1 LVISS
6 SLKPKIKKMK
16 KLLLSLITF
25 LSLSAFAQDNNT
37 INDANATKRSL
48 SGSFTA
54 ISVSSGIDLYLS
66 QGNEESLAVSVSDQK
81 YMERFKTEVVN
92 GTLKIYYDNKGVSW
106 KSENRKLKA
115 YVSFKTLQRLNVS
128 SGSDAVVSGS
138 INADNFDLDV
148 SSGADFK
155 GAIIA
160 KTLSVDVSS
169 GASISISGKSDKLKV
184 DVSSGADFKG
194 YDLVT
199 DYCDAS
205 ASSGAGVHVTINKEL
220 NANASSGGDIHYKG
234 TALIRDIKTS
244 SGGSVKKV

>member
-1 LVISS
+1 
-6 SLKPKIKKMK
+6 MK
-16 KLLLSLITF
+16 KLLCSFITV
-25 LSLSAFAQDNNT
+25 LCLTAFAQDT
-37 INDANATKRSL
+37 KVINDANATTRSL

-66 QGNEESLAVSVSDQK
+66 QGTEESLAVSASDQK
-81 YMERFKTEVVN
+81 HLDRLITEVVN
-92 GTLKIYYDNKGVSW
+92 GTLKIYYDNKGVTW

-115 YVSFKTLQRLNVS
+115 YVSFKTLQKLNVS
-128 SGSDAVVSGS
+128 SGSDAKVNGS
-138 INADNFDLDV
+138 INAADFNLDV
-148 SSGADFK
+148 SSGAVFK
-155 GAIIA
+155 GDITA
-160 KTLSVDVSS
+160 KTLTVDLSS
-169 GASISISGKSDKLKV
+169 GASINISGKSDKLKV
-184 DVSSGADFKG
+184 EVSSGADFKG

-220 NANASSGGDIHYKG
+220 NAKASSGGDIHYKG